1 MDIEIN
7 DYEILD
13 RANQFRDAA
22 DILKKSNKLIPAEL
36 NACLACELYLKY
48 LVNFVKDNIQ
58 TKTKN
63 QLVITCLAYTLNL
76 GTCIPGPSE
85 HLTKREFSKNLY
97 DAIQKNSDKN
107 ISTLSSDEVFYYF
120 ESVIRGLMA
129 TWCFSNNSFSVVEKG
144 KKYIPLAVYSIYT
157 K

>member
-1 MDIEIN
+1 MHNIKIWEKVLMDIEIN

-13 RANQFRDAA
+13 RANQFRDVA

-63 QLVITCLAYTLNL
+63 QLVAGHDLK
-76 GTCIPGPSE
+76 E
-85 HLTKREFSKNLY
+85 LY
-97 DAIQKNSDKN
+97 DKCDDSIKIIIKDKM
-107 ISTLSSDEVFYYF
+107 DDDF
-120 ESVIRGLMA
+120 E
-129 TWCFSNNSFSVVEKG
+129 TH
-144 KKYIPLAVYSIYT
+144 
-157 K
+157 

>member
-1 MDIEIN
+1 MHNIKIWEKVLMDIEIN

-63 QLVITCLAYTLNL
+63 QLVAGHDLK
-76 GTCIPGPSE
+76 E
-85 HLTKREFSKNLY
+85 LY
-97 DAIQKNSDKN
+97 DKCDDSIKIIIKDKM
-107 ISTLSSDEVFYYF
+107 DDDF
-120 ESVIRGLMA
+120 ETHLEKVKYNFAVIRYDYEH
-129 TWCFSNNSFSVVEKG
+129 EKV
-144 KKYIPLAVYSIYT
+144 IYSPAFVIRFMEILSEICCCQHNQYM
-157 K
+157 

>member
-1 MDIEIN
+1 MHNIKIWEKVLMDIEIN

-13 RANQFRDAA
+13 RANQFRDVA

-63 QLVITCLAYTLNL
+63 QLVAGHDLK
-76 GTCIPGPSE
+76 E
-85 HLTKREFSKNLY
+85 LY
-97 DAIQKNSDKN
+97 DKCDDSIKIIIKDKM
-107 ISTLSSDEVFYYF
+107 DDDF
-120 ESVIRGLMA
+120 ETHLEKVKYNFAVIRYDYEH
-129 TWCFSNNSFSVVEKG
+129 EKV
-144 KKYIPLAVYSIYT
+144 IYSPAFVIRFMEILSEICYCRQNHYV
-157 K
+157 